1 MGRGVITSAMGLANI
16 TTAIMAAVTGRWM
29 DKYGVRVVL
38 LPLLLWF
45 ALVTSSFA
53 LLVPSGVI
61 LLMLLFGLQGMGGQT
76 PMPYAKMIT
85 ARFDDRR
92 GFALGLALA
101 GTGVGT
107 ALLPQYSHFLLQHW
121 GWRVG
126 YVGIGIAIIV
136 LSFIPV
142 LLWFGEAPEMRLQ
155 RQKGSVERQRLP
167 GLEFSAVARTPKFW
181 LLGVAFFC
189 ADMAINGTLI
199 HVVPMLTDR
208 GISISMAVG
217 VMSGVGLALISGR
230 VIAGYLMDRIFAA
243 YIVIFFLL
251 CPMVGIAILGF
262 RVPGIGP
269 ALGTILLG
277 VGIGAEVDLIAYLI
291 SRYFGIKAF
300 GVMYGIMMA
309 LAALANAAGN
319 NLMGWCFQL
328 LHSYRPALVVMEVLL
343 AIAVVIQSTMGQYRY
358 PVVKP
363 GKSSELQGEA
373 VAQ

>member
-1 MGRGVITSAMGLANI
+1 VFKSRWWVVLASFLGLIVGSGAIEVFVTGVFIKPLSHDLNMGRGVITSAMGLANI

-92 GFALGLALA
+92 GLALGLALA

-107 ALLPQYSHFLLQHW
+107 ALLPQYSRFLLQHW

-126 YVGIGIAIIV
+126 YIGIGVAIIV
-136 LSFIPV
+136 LSLIPV
-142 LLWFGEAPEMRLQ
+142 LLWFGEAPQMKLS

-262 RVPGIGP
+262 RVP
-269 ALGTILLG
+269 
-277 VGIGAEVDLIAYLI
+277 
-291 SRYFGIKAF
+291 
-300 GVMYGIMMA
+300 
-309 LAALANAAGN
+309 
-319 NLMGWCFQL
+319 
-328 LHSYRPALVVMEVLL
+328 ALV
-343 AIAVVIQSTMGQYRY
+343 RR
-358 PVVKP
+358 
-363 GKSSELQGEA
+363 SEPYCWAWESRQRSI
-373 VAQ
+373 